1 MAAFSAGFLWNI
13 SPKANFMT
21 AFAFGI
27 AGTLFFLLFGKENK
41 KNRDKIAKV
50 N

>member
-13 SPKANFMT
+13 SPKMNFMT

-27 AGTLFFLLFGKENK
+27 VGTLFFLIFGKEK
-41 KNRDKIAKV
+41 RKNIEEVTKTS
-50 N
+50 